1 MNPIVMPLP
10 GSEALA
16 NALATALGGEV
27 GALACRQFPDHETLV
42 RLDAEVRG
50 RDVVFAASLD
60 RPDDK
65 TLPLL
70 FAADAARDLG
80 AARLVLAA
88 PYLGYM
94 RQDARFHPGEAIT
107 SRTYAALLSRSLDG
121 LATVDPHLHRYRS
134 LDEIYSIPS
143 RVVRSAPAIARW
155 IAENV
160 ANPVVVG
167 PDSESEQWVAD
178 VAARCAAP
186 WTVLRKTRHGD
197 RDVEVSLPD
206 ASQWRQR
213 TPVLVDDIVSS
224 ARTMI
229 QAAAGLRLSGMPAPV
244 CLGVHAVFA
253 PGAYD
258 DLLASGVAR
267 VVTCD
272 TVPHPSNG
280 ISVMAALAEG
290 VRELLEAA
298 PGGQRAR

>member
-1 MNPIVMPLP
+1 MKTIVMALP

-16 NALATALGGEV
+16 RALAAELGGEV
-27 GALACRQFPDHETLV
+27 GALACHQFPDRETLV
-42 RLDAEVRG
+42 RLQADVRG
-50 RDVVFAASLD
+50 CSLVLAASLD
-60 RPDDK
+60 RADDK

-80 AARLVLAA
+80 AACVVLAA

-107 SRTYAALLSRSLDG
+107 SRTYAALLSRSVDG

-134 LDEIYSIPS
+134 LDEIYTIPS
-143 RVVRSAPAIARW
+143 RVVRSAPAIAQW
-155 IAENV
+155 IRTNV
-160 ANPVVVG
+160 ADPVLVG

-178 VAARCAAP
+178 VAGRCGAP
-186 WTVLRKTRHGD
+186 WTVLQKTRRGD

-206 ASQWRQR
+206 AAPWRQR

-229 QAAAGLRLSGMPAPV
+229 EAAAGLRLSGMRPPV
-244 CLGVHAVFA
+244 CIGVHAVFA
-253 PGAYD
+253 PGAYE
-258 DLLASGVAR
+258 DLLACGVAQ

-272 TVPHPSNG
+272 SVPHPSNG
-280 ISVMAALAEG
+280 ISVVPALAAG
-290 VRELLEAA
+290 VRELLAA
-298 PGGQRAR
+298 GTAPQPLP

>member
-1 MNPIVMPLP
+1 MNPIVMALP

-16 NALATALGGEV
+16 RVLAAELDGET
-27 GALACRQFPDHETLV
+27 GALACRQFPDRETLV
-42 RLDAEVRG
+42 RLDADVRG
-50 RDVVFAASLD
+50 RSVVLAASLD
-60 RPDDK
+60 RADDK

-80 AARLVLAA
+80 AACVVLAA

-107 SRTYAALLSRSLDG
+107 SRTFAALLSRSLDG

-134 LDEIYSIPS
+134 LDEIYTIPS
-143 RVVRSAPAIARW
+143 RVVRSAPAIAQW
-155 IAENV
+155 IRDNV
-160 ANPVVVG
+160 PDPVLVG

-178 VAARCAAP
+178 VAGRCGAP
-186 WTVLRKTRHGD
+186 WTVLQKTRRGD

-206 ASQWRQR
+206 ATQWRQR

-229 QAAAGLRLSGMPAPV
+229 EAAAGLRLCGMPPPV
-244 CLGVHAVFA
+244 CIGVHAVFA
-253 PGAYD
+253 AGAYEE
-258 DLLASGVAR
+258 LLASGVAR

-280 ISVMAALAEG
+280 IPVVPALAAG
-290 VRELLEAA
+290 VRELLAA
-298 PGGQRAR
+298 GTAPQPLP